1 MRVGERMLRFLLL
14 VLGSVTAV
22 PAFNSTTDLNLT
34 CLNDYVQFVNC
45 EFDGQQCTQYN
56 LSLQNDD
63 ENGSC
68 DFTQCGDGRCCCST
82 VIKPVWGEIINVV
95 VWRGGKRVASK
106 VFSIERSIKPR
117 VPKIHS
123 VQQSNMNFQVKWR
136 SNMETAE
143 MVDHYLEAVVT
154 YYKKG
159 HTKMVS
165 KKIQPSSSEDKQK
178 FKFFEIDGRDLEPS
192 TTYVVSV
199 KSYLALSNRFSDP
212 SEEWE
217 FTTPRSHD
225 TILVA
230 TVVILSISAVIIIGA
245 MYCCYSKAKAIWW
258 DQAFKS
264 PNPKLL
270 DMHPSEQKLL
280 KPVLPYISSICIEHL
295 IQDDDKPWSKGLQ
308 KDSSD
313 WGSEGSEEVNSG
325 STVLSYANTAPIDV
339 RAGVQ
344 EALGNTF
351 ANISPISFISAC
363 PASELHKDSGLFS
376 SPSALWGSGANDTN
390 SSSSGF
396 DNKTYSIL
404 IPVFPQEIP
413 ANGPAAHL
421 RGEIEFDAA
430 NHASEGPAAICSEQL
445 LPTPLLLCGGP
456 PGSFVMPTD
465 MSYQQ
470 CNAEPE
476 SFPHAEAPSVL
487 SLSNGGNSTVSGDPV
502 PRVEAGH
509 GGGPDELAPQLKAE
523 SLVVCDENPRYGAVP
538 AGSCGFPAVEDE
550 YQPFQSQVERPGA
563 SCSGEPSGDDLERL
577 SATRLPLPTSAQMAA
592 AVQRPFLP
600 LFCADPCTP
609 VITDSGYQCV

>member
-1 MRVGERMLRFLLL
+1 MLRFLLL
-14 VLGSVTAV
+14 VLGSVTAL

-34 CLNDYVQFVNC
+34 CFNDFVQFVNC

-56 LSLQNDD
+56 LSLQNPF

-82 VIKPVWGEIINVV
+82 VIKPILGETINVV
-95 VWRGGKRVASK
+95 VWRGGKRVTSK
-106 VFSIERSIKPR
+106 DITITDSIKPR
-117 VPKIHS
+117 VPQIHS
-123 VQQSNMNFQVKWR
+123 VQQSNVNFQVKWQ
-136 SNMETAE
+136 SNMESVA
-143 MVDHYLEAVVT
+143 MVDDYLEAVVT

-159 HTKMVS
+159 DTKRVS
-165 KKIQPSSSEDKQK
+165 KKIKPASDQQK
-178 FKFFEIDGRDLEPS
+178 LKFFEIDGQDLEPS
-192 TTYVVSV
+192 TTYVVIV
-199 KSYLALSNRFSDP
+199 KSYLDWSNLSSDP

-217 FTTPRSHD
+217 FTTPWSHD
-225 TILVA
+225 TVLVV
-230 TVVILSISAVIIIGA
+230 TVVLLSISAVSIMGA
-245 MYCCYSKAKAIWW
+245 MYCCYFKAKAKWW

-264 PNPKLL
+264 QNPKLL
-270 DMHPSEQKLL
+270 DMRPSEQKLL
-280 KPVLPYISSICIEHL
+280 KPALPYISSVCVEHL
-295 IQDDDKPWSKGLQ
+295 IQDDDKLWSKGLQ

-313 WGSEGSEEVNSG
+313 GSSEGSGDVNSG
-325 STVLSYANTAPIDV
+325 STVLSYANTAPFDV

-363 PASELHKDSGLFS
+363 PASELYKDSSLFS

-404 IPVFPQEIP
+404 IPVFPQEFP

-430 NHASEGPAAICSEQL
+430 YHASEGPAAICSEQL

-456 PGSFVMPTD
+456 PGSSLMLTD

-487 SLSNGGNSTVSGDPV
+487 SLSNGGNATVSGDPV
-502 PRVEAGH
+502 PGAEAGH
-509 GGGPDELAPQLKAE
+509 GGGPDELAEALM
-523 SLVVCDENPRYGAVP
+523 VCDENPCYGAVP
-538 AGSCGFPAVEDE
+538 VGSFGFPAVEDE
-550 YQPFQSQVERPGA
+550 YQPFHTQVEWPDA

-577 SATRLPLPTSAQMAA
+577 SATHLPLPASVQTAAVSAT
-592 AVQRPFLP
+592 VQRPFLP
-600 LFCADPCTP
+600 LFCASPCTP